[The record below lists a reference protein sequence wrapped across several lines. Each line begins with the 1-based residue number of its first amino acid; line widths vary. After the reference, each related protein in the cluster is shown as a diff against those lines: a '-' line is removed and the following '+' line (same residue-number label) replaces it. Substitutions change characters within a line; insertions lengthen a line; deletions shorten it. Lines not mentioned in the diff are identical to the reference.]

1 MILPEPNLAYLSLG
15 SNLQPERYLP
25 GAVARL
31 SELGQ
36 VCAVSRV
43 YQSQPVG
50 RLDQPDFL
58 NAAVLLRT
66 ALSAG
71 ALRQALRQ
79 LEAQLGRVRGQDPNA
94 PRTIDI
100 DLSLFNHEV
109 LAVGRRRIPDP
120 DLLTRA
126 FVAAPLA
133 ELDPDYRHPLTGETL
148 RAIAGRL
155 TRTTALRVR
164 DDVHLLSAAG

>member
-1 MILPEPNLAYLSLG
+1 
-15 SNLQPERYLP
+15 
-25 GAVARL
+25 
-31 SELGQ
+31 
-36 VCAVSRV
+36 
-43 YQSQPVG
+43 
-50 RLDQPDFL
+50 
-58 NAAVLLRT
+58 
-66 ALSAG
+66 
-71 ALRQALRQ
+71 
-79 LEAQLGRVRGQDPNA
+79 
-94 PRTIDI
+94 TIDI